1 MRSSSGDPDTS
12 PNRPSRGRARWA
24 AAALVALLAL
34 GVALSACGGGGSS
47 SGASEE
53 GSESAEAGTPVRGG
67 KLIFARSQDA
77 DVGLNPINAPSN
89 GSIFVI
95 QQIFDQLV
103 EMGAG
108 KEVEPGLATSWKD
121 SNGGKTWTFK
131 LRDAQFSN
139 GEPVTGE
146 DVKFSLERFA
156 NPKINVSYPTLGEAI
171 DNVQV
176 VDPHTVKVNLSR
188 VDGAFLDNI
197 AMFAA
202 AIEPKKVVEE
212 VGDKAFADHPVG
224 SGPFEVKEY
233 KRGQRTV
240 LQRNPHYWRKGEPY
254 LDEVVFEF
262 VPDANTRVLKVRSG
276 EAEVADAIPYNQVAS
291 LEGSGEATVE
301 VAPALSWTSIFLNLK
316 KPPLEDKKIRQALNY
331 ATPKEEILK
340 TVYYGNAE
348 IANSN
353 IPPLKYWDESIAP
366 YPYDL
371 EKAEELM
378 AESSS
383 PKGFTLELGIPAG
396 EPVVKQ
402 TAEILK
408 EEWGKIGV
416 NVNIVEKELGAL
428 EGGWFEGKGGMSVTF
443 AGGTLSS
450 DTLSDDEI
458 AIITLTPDG
467 GLNSLGT
474 FYDNPKVN
482 QLLAEASGTLDDEKR
497 AKDFSEVQKIALE
510 DAPAVPLFFTKSITA
525 VRNNVKNFQTYPIG
539 WWPLR
544 EAWLEG

>member
-1 MRSSSGDPDTS
+1 MRSSSRRADAKEDV
-12 PNRPSRGRARWA
+12 RARGRIGYVVVLLG
-24 AAALVALLAL
+24 ALVALS
-34 GVALSACGGGGSS
+34 VAISACGGGGGGTTGES
-47 SGASEE
+47 
-53 GSESAEAGTPVRGG
+53 SAEAGEPVRGG
-67 KLIFARSQDA
+67 KMVFARSQDA

-89 GSIFVI
+89 GSIFII

-108 KEVEPGLATSWKD
+108 SEVVPGLATSWNS

-131 LRDAQFSN
+131 LREAQFSN

-156 NPKINVSYPTLGEAI
+156 DPKVNVSYPTLGEAI

-202 AIEPKKVVEE
+202 AIEPKNVVEK
-212 VGDKAFADHPVG
+212 VGDKAFSENPIG

-233 KRGQRTV
+233 KRGQKTV
-240 LQRNPHYWRKGEPY
+240 LQPNPHYWRKGQPY
-254 LDEVVFEF
+254 LAEVVFEF

-276 EAEVADAIPYNQVAS
+276 EADVADAIPYNQVAS
-291 LEGSGEATVE
+291 LESSGEVSVE
-301 VAPALSWTSIFLNLK
+301 VAKALSWTSIFLNLK
-316 KPPLEDKKIRQALNY
+316 KPPLGDKKIRQALNY

-340 TVYYGNAE
+340 SVYFGDAE

-353 IPPLKYWDESIAP
+353 IPPLKYWDESIEP
-366 YPYDL
+366 YPFDL

-383 PKGFTLELGIPAG
+383 PNGFKLELLIPAG

-416 NVNIVEKELGAL
+416 NVEIVEKDLGAL
-428 EGGWFEGKGGMSVTF
+428 ESAWFEGKGGMSATF

-458 AIITLTPDG
+458 AIITLEPEG

-474 FYDNPKVN
+474 FYNNPKVN
-482 QLLAEASGTLDDEKR
+482 KLLSEASSTINDEVR
-497 AKDFSEVQKIALE
+497 AEKFAEVQKIALE
-510 DAPAVPLFFTKSITA
+510 DAPAVPLFFTKSVTA
-525 VRNNVKNFQTYPIG
+525 VRDNVKNFQTYPIG

-544 EAWLEG
+544 EAWVEP

>member
-1 MRSSSGDPDTS
+1 MV
-12 PNRPSRGRARWA
+12 
-24 AAALVALLAL
+24 ALLLAL
-34 GVALSACGGGGSS
+34 GVLVSACGGGGSTG
-47 SGASEE
+47 SGGGSTEE
-53 GSESAEAGTPVRGG
+53 GGESSAEAGEPVRGG
-67 KLIFARSQDA
+67 QLVFARSQDA

-108 KEVEPGLATSWKD
+108 NEVEPGLATSWES

-131 LRDAQFSN
+131 LREAEFSN

-156 NPKINVSYPTLGEAI
+156 DPEVNVSYPTLGEAI
-171 DNVQV
+171 KEVEV
-176 VDPHTVKVNLSR
+176 VNPHEVKVDLSR

-212 VGDKAFADHPVG
+212 VGDKAFAEHPVG
-224 SGPFEVKEY
+224 SGPFEVKSY
-233 KRGQRTV
+233 VRGQATTLV
-240 LQRNPHYWRKGEPY
+240 PNPHYWRKGEPY
-254 LDEVVFEF
+254 LEEVVFEF

-276 EAEVADAIPYNQVAS
+276 EADVADAIPYNQVES
-291 LEGSGEATVE
+291 LEASGEVTVE
-301 VAPALSWTSIFLNLK
+301 VAKALSWTSIFLNLK
-316 KPPLEDKKIRQALNY
+316 KPPLGDKKIRQALNY

-340 TVYYGNAE
+340 TVYFGDAE

-353 IPPLKYWDESIAP
+353 IPPLKYWDESIEP
-366 YPYDL
+366 YPFDL

-378 AESSS
+378 AESST
-383 PKGFTLELGIPAG
+383 PNGFTLELLIPAG

-416 NVNIVEKELGAL
+416 NVNIVEKDLGTL
-428 EGGWFEGKGGMSVTF
+428 EGAWFEGKGGMAATF

-458 AIITLTPDG
+458 AVITLVPDA

-474 FYDNPKVN
+474 FYDNPKVSK
-482 QLLAEASGTLDDEKR
+482 LIADASGTLNDEQR

-510 DAPAVPLFFTKSITA
+510 DAPAVPLFFTKSVTA
-525 VRNNVKNFQTYPIG
+525 VRDNVKNFQTYPIG

-544 EAWLEG
+544 EAWLE

>member
-1 MRSSSGDPDTS
+1 MGTS
-12 PNRPSRGRARWA
+12 PGSNDTAGQRRDKVRLAV
-24 AAALVALLAL
+24 ALVFLIAF
-34 GVALSACGGGGSS
+34 GVLIYGCGGGGGTEASSAPSGS
-47 SGASEE
+47 SGEPE
-53 GSESAEAGTPVRGG
+53 RGG
-67 KLIFARSQDA
+67 KLVFARSQDA

-108 KEVEPGLATSWKD
+108 NEVEPGLATKWSSSD
-121 SNGGKTWTFK
+121 GGKTWIFH
-131 LRDAQFSN
+131 LRDAEFSN

-156 NPKINVSYPTLGEAI
+156 NPKINVVYPTLGEAI
-171 DNVQV
+171 QEVEV
-176 VDPHTVKVNLSR
+176 IDPHTVKVNLSR

-212 VGDKAFADHPVG
+212 VGDKTFSEHPIG

-233 KRGQRTV
+233 VRGQRTV
-240 LQRNPHYWRKGEPY
+240 LQPNPHYWRKGQPY

-276 EAEVADAIPYNQVAS
+276 EAQVADAIPYNQVAS
-291 LEGSGEATVE
+291 LEASDEVSVE
-301 VAPALSWTSIFLNLK
+301 VAKALSWTSIYLNLK
-316 KPPLEDKKIRQALNY
+316 KPPLDNEKVRQALNY
-331 ATPKEEILK
+331 ATPKEQILK

-353 IPPLKYWDESIAP
+353 IPPLKYWDESVEP
-366 YPYDL
+366 YPFDL
-371 EKAEELM
+371 GKAEELM

-383 PKGFTLELGIPAG
+383 PNGFKLELAIVAG
-396 EPVVKQ
+396 EPVGKQ

-416 NVNIVEKELGAL
+416 DVEIVEKELSPL
-428 EGGWFEGKGGMSVTF
+428 EAAWFEGNGGMAVTWPV
-443 AGGTLSS
+443 GTFSS

-458 AIITLTPDG
+458 AAVAYNPEA
-467 GLNSLGT
+467 GLHSTGT
-474 FYDNPKVN
+474 NYDNPKVTN
-482 QLLAEASGTLDDEKR
+482 LIADASGTLDDQKR
-497 AKDFSEVQKIALE
+497 AKDFAEVQRITLE
-510 DAPAVPLFFTKSITA
+510 DAPAVPLFFTKSVTA
-525 VRNNVKNFQTYPIG
+525 VRDNVKGFQTYPIG

-544 EAWLEG
+544 ETWLEQ